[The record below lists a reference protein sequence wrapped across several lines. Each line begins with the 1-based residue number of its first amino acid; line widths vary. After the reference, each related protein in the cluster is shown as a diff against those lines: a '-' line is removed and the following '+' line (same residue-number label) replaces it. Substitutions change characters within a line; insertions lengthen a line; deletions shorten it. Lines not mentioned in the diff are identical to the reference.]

1 MIIFLITTFVVVI
14 PILIA
19 TFLIFQSFYKQ
30 CIKNCILLNFSQ
42 FKSFYI
48 VNPSKWDLDWTSC
61 TIRYQKGSNCD
72 YYKIAIKSYLE
83 YLFLFKPFK
92 KNINKKILQERNN
105 EQLKVVL
112 QDIQSDIDSLKKQAQ
127 EELQQVAN
135 TYVLLAENIYYN
147 KNDKGLYAK
156 DIATDKFYPVAK
168 PMKME
173 E

>member
-1 MIIFLITTFVVVI
+1 MTIFLITTFVVVI
-14 PILIA
+14 PILTL

-42 FKSFYI
+42 FKSFYN

-61 TIRYQKGSNCD
+61 TIRYQKGSVCD

-112 QDIQSDIDSLKKQAQ
+112 QDIQSDIDNLKKQAQ
-127 EELQQVAN
+127 EELQQAAN
-135 TYVLLAENIYYN
+135 TYILIAENIYYN
-147 KNDKGLYAK
+147 TNDKGFYMK
-156 DIATDKFYPVAK
+156 DIATDKFYPVY
-168 PMKME
+168 E
-173 E
+173 Q

>member
-1 MIIFLITTFVVVI
+1 MTIFLITTFVVVI
-14 PILIA
+14 PILIL

-30 CIKNCILLNFSQ
+30 CIENCILLNFSQ

-48 VNPSKWDLDWTSC
+48 VNPSKWDLDWGSHTM
-61 TIRYQKGSNCD
+61 RYKKGSDCD

-92 KNINKKILQERNN
+92 KNINKKFLQERSD

-127 EELQQVAN
+127 EELQQAAN

-147 KNDKGLYAK
+147 KSDKGLYAK
-156 DIATDKFYPVAK
+156 DIATDKFYPIAK
-168 PMKME
+168 SMKMGE
-173 E
+173 